1 MAAAPS
7 RSSILFALCL
17 LASGTLLGLD
27 VQGAQAAT
35 ASALQ
40 VPVQHGQGP
49 RLRARSEGHLAEWAL
64 KERQRLVGKYGPEP
78 SVNANGLQPLL
89 RRDDDGRNGVDE
101 AGVLQQP
108 RPTGRQLKP
117 RQQSISSGSA
127 TSSSSSSAS
136 RTTELTGTGSST
148 VAQEAAATTTGL
160 VGTIPNNRTINPRTG
175 YANLTNYQAD
185 LCVRLKPRRWLAR
198 ARNSLWALRLLV
210 PRADGFTLYR
220 RHALGNTM

>member
-17 LASGTLLGLD
+17 LASGTLLSLD
-27 VQGAQAAT
+27 IQGAQAMG
-35 ASALQ
+35 ALQ

-49 RLRARSEGHLAEWAL
+49 RLRARSQGHLAEWAL
-64 KERQRLVGKYGPEP
+64 KERQRLVGKYGPDQGP

-89 RRDDDGRNGVDE
+89 RRYGDDDDDEGQGGV
-101 AGVLQQP
+101 QRP
-108 RPTGRQLKP
+108 RPTGRQLRP

-127 TSSSSSSAS
+127 SASSSAN
-136 RTTELTGTGSST
+136 RTTGLATLGSST
-148 VAQEAAATTTGL
+148 APSVAAATTTGL

-185 LCVRLKPRRWLAR
+185 LCVRCSESRSLRALCACARWCLGLTA
-198 ARNSLWALRLLV
+198 SLCCR
-210 PRADGFTLYR
+210 PPP
-220 RHALGNTM
+220 GNTM